1 MYGFL
6 RMDCLMDLSKVLH
19 GFVKVVMWICQSCFM
34 YFSPFAIQ
42 NQTEVW
48 PGFQSFLKHLL
59 WTKGLGRVKVLY
71 ASGLGQC
78 LYFIHGSRLEIFTFP
93 NVLTT
98 YTKLKFSWIIHTV
111 IIVGSWFT
119 DLLFG
124 KIVRTGN
131 IQDLIWKHW
140 KNLEDVRKLQSSGR
154 DGKVLKNLDK
164 VKKLI
169 GVWEIFNDQI
179 YFENLNI

>member
-1 MYGFL
+1 
-6 RMDCLMDLSKVLH
+6 MDLPKLIH
-19 GFVKVVMWICQSCFM
+19 GFVKVVTWICQNCSM
-34 YFSPFAIQ
+34 YFSAFALQ

-48 PGFQSFLKHLL
+48 PRFQSVLKLL
-59 WTKGLGRVKVLY
+59 LSTKCLEWVQLLNALGIW
-71 ASGLGQC
+71 QC
-78 LYFIHGSRLEIFTFP
+78 WYFMHDSRLEIFTFP